1 MTTQLKTILTNVF
14 IAESVSAAG
23 TLVYCG
29 DWDLSLDVVPQTGG
43 TGTSGAIAKGN
54 FFYVDVGAVNLTG
67 PDGGRIL
74 TGYIAIARIDVP
86 GINLADRTKWILIQ
100 SIV

>member
-14 IAESVSAAG
+14 LTSGSNSSG
-23 TLVYCG
+23 TIIYCG

-43 TGTSGAIAKGN
+43 TGAAGAIGKGN
-54 FFYVDVGAVNLTG
+54 LFYVDIGAVNLTG

-86 GINLADRTKWILIQ
+86 GINLADRTKWILIT